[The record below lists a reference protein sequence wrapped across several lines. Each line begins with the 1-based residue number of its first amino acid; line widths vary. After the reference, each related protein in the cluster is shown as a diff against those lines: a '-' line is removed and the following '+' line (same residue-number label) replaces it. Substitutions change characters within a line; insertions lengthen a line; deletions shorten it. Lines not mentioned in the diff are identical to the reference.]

1 MKARQSIKLKHNS
14 DRPGLHGLIEDEA
27 TYEGV
32 KEGRLNWEKT
42 KRITHYVIPQS
53 VFMRLL
59 ELDKASEKM
68 CGHWEEFKIRNEMY
82 GCMYKCSCCGEM
94 RTSKTNFCP
103 DCGADLRE
111 PEEYDPED
119 PNKPE
124 AVQV

>member
-53 VFMRLL
+53 VFIRLL

-68 CGHWEEFKIRNEMY
+68 CGHWEPVDIEPELYR
-82 GCMYKCSCCGEM
+82 CPCCSELK
-94 RTSKTNFCP
+94 SFQFNFCP
-103 DCGADLRE
+103 DCGVDLRE
-111 PEEYDPED
+111 VQEYDPED

-124 AVQV
+124 EVQV